1 MCMFTFNQILENLEK
16 LDASCDL
23 QLDNEI
29 NIVAFENGLDAD
41 EDRMEILEII
51 AEAKVASQNLIL
63 DQNLRVTEIRNRISG
78 FKTKF
83 PLKIKGLQLT
93 GARRNATGALK
104 RILRMDCARCEITT
118 RKNALKRYRMAEN
131 ANKFAILRFL

>member
-41 EDRMEILEII
+41 NDRMEVLEII
-51 AEAKVASQNLIL
+51 AE
-63 DQNLRVTEIRNRISG
+63 E
-78 FKTKF
+78 KTSS
-83 PLKIKGLQLT
+83 
-93 GARRNATGALK
+93 
-104 RILRMDCARCEITT
+104 
-118 RKNALKRYRMAEN
+118 
-131 ANKFAILRFL
+131 

>member
-41 EDRMEILEII
+41 NDRDEILEIL
-51 AEAKVASQNLIL
+51 AEAKVS
-63 DQNLRVTEIRNRISG
+63 S
-78 FKTKF
+78 
-83 PLKIKGLQLT
+83 
-93 GARRNATGALK
+93 
-104 RILRMDCARCEITT
+104 
-118 RKNALKRYRMAEN
+118 
-131 ANKFAILRFL
+131 

>member
-1 MCMFTFNQILENLEK
+1 MANIGYNMCMFTFNQILENLEK

-51 AEAKVASQNLIL
+51 AEAKVAS
-63 DQNLRVTEIRNRISG
+63 
-78 FKTKF
+78 
-83 PLKIKGLQLT
+83 
-93 GARRNATGALK
+93 
-104 RILRMDCARCEITT
+104 
-118 RKNALKRYRMAEN
+118 
-131 ANKFAILRFL
+131 